1 MNYINHYIM
10 GVLTDRLSK
19 FKKNKIN
26 FRNSEV
32 TYTFE

>member
-1 MNYINHYIM
+1 MNYINHYLM

-19 FKKNKIN
+19 FKKIKIN
-26 FRNSEV
+26 LRNSEA